1 MTSDLVAVINN
12 LGKSRP
18 NIDSLNIKG
27 LSDLETNLL
36 LQIFTKADIHAL
48 DLVESNP
55 SAFMKQLSEESHVSG
70 MRWDDLVL
78 NFEWMCELR

>member
-27 LSDLETNLL
+27 LSDLEMNLL
-36 LQIFTKADIHAL
+36 LQIFTKADAHAL
-48 DLVESNP
+48 DLIEKNP
-55 SAFMKQLSEESHVSG
+55 SAFMK
-70 MRWDDLVL
+70 
-78 NFEWMCELR
+78 